1 MSRMIR
7 IARRLAAAVT
17 PMALLAGFGC
27 QSTPHSNGPSDAWSA
42 PRPLFGTVQKVK
54 AEHREPLVQPDEKCP
69 ELNLPKELNKVSHPP
84 YMVETPDILIIN
96 ATRVIPL
103 PPYKVQPLDQL
114 YVVVQNSLE
123 SRIPEERI
131 IGTYAVDPDG
141 TINLGPFFGGSL
153 RVIDLSTQEIERVL
167 ARHLAPHFKDPP
179 RLSVSLAASRGSQII
194 QGEHLVNPDGGVNLG
209 TYGSVYVAGQTLPQ
223 IKQSIETHLSKYL
236 YKPEVSVDVL
246 SYNSKY
252 YYIITDFAGNGE
264 QVVRLPV
271 TGNETVLDAIANIGG
286 LSAVSSKKLWIA
298 RPAPAGNEDQILPV
312 DWKGITRRGHTRTN
326 YQIMPGDR
334 VFVMGN
340 PLSKLDTLMGRT
352 LAPAERAMGASLL
365 GFSTFKTFETSGSFL
380 NGNGGTGR

>member
-1 MSRMIR
+1 MSRRIR
-7 IARRLAAAVT
+7 ITRRLAAIVA
-17 PMALLAGFGC
+17 PMALLASVGC
-27 QSTPHSNGPSDAWSA
+27 QSMSNTNPSGTLLGG
-42 PRPLFGTVQKVK
+42 RPLSNSIQQIK
-54 AEHREPLVQPDEKCP
+54 AEHREPLVQPGDSCP
-69 ELNLPKELNKVSHPP
+69 ELNLPKELNKVSHPT
-84 YMVETPDILIIN
+84 YMVETPDILLIN

-114 YVVVQNSLE
+114 YVVVQNTLNLP
-123 SRIPEERI
+123 IPEARI
-131 IGTYAVDPDG
+131 NNVYSIDPDG
-141 TINLGPFFGGSL
+141 TINLGAQYGGAI
-153 RVIDLSTQEIERVL
+153 RVIDLSTQEIEKVL
-167 ARHLAPHFKDPP
+167 ARHLASFMADPP

-194 QGEHLVNPDGGVNLG
+194 QGEHLVNPDGTVNLG
-209 TYGSVYVAGQTLPQ
+209 TYGSVYVAGMTLQQ
-223 IKQSIETHLSKYL
+223 IKQTVEAHLAKYL
-236 YKPEVSVDVL
+236 YKPEVAVDVL

-298 RPAPAGNEDQILPV
+298 RPAPAGTEDQILPV
-312 DWKGITRRGHTRTN
+312 DWKGITRHGHTRTN

-340 PLSKLDTLMGRT
+340 PMTKFDTLMGRT

-365 GFSTFKTFETSGSFL
+365 GFSTFKTFETSGNFL
-380 NGNGGTGR
+380 TGR

>member
-1 MSRMIR
+1 MSRTIR
-7 IARRLAAAVT
+7 FASRFAAAIA
-17 PMALLAGFGC
+17 PLALVAGVGC
-27 QSTPHSNGPSDAWSA
+27 QSLPQPHGP
-42 PRPLFGTVQKVK
+42 LYNTVQKVK
-54 AEHREPLVQPDEKCP
+54 AERNEPLVQPGEKCP
-69 ELNLPKELNKVSHPP
+69 ELNLPKELNKVSLPP

-114 YVVVQNSLE
+114 YIVCENTLNLP
-123 SRIPEERI
+123 IPEARI
-131 IGTYAVDPDG
+131 NSVYAVDPDG
-141 TINLGPFFGGSL
+141 TINLGLGYGGAI
-153 RVIDLSTQEIERVL
+153 RVIDLSTQEIEKVI
-167 ARHLAPHFKDPP
+167 ARQIAIKLNEPP
-179 RLSVSLAASRGSQII
+179 RLTVSLAASRGSQIV
-194 QGEHLVNPDGGVNLG
+194 QGEHLVNPDGVVNLG

-223 IKQSIETHLSKYL
+223 IKQSIENHLSKYL

-286 LSAVSSKKLWIA
+286 LSAVSSKRLWVA
-298 RPAPAGNEDQILPV
+298 RPAPAGTEDQILPV

-326 YQIMPGDR
+326 YQILPGDR

-340 PLSKLDTLMGRT
+340 PMSKLDTLSGRL
-352 LAPAERAMGASLL
+352 LAPAERAAGVSLL
-365 GFSTFKTFETSGSFL
+365 GFSTFKTFETSGNFL
-380 NGNGGTGR
+380 TGGAGGVR